1 MFFDASLYP
10 FLLVSLFFLIL
21 WFVKEA
27 YGNVSSDSSD
37 DEDWTENVIPRKRK
51 NLSGNVASLSPN
63 GNTLITENGTNTK
76 DIKHD
81 LEAAGRT
88 PKQRTRQKLNL
99 ESTNNSLAES
109 HKGSR
114 SPGFT
119 GEKSR
124 QSSYKILGEAVT
136 EVLFASFSY
145 IASKSSSKCGQYSIS
160 SFQLEFEIFCY
171 FSLLCCKSS

>member
-1 MFFDASLYP
+1 MFFNGSLYP
-10 FLLVSLFFLIL
+10 FLPVSPFFLIL

-37 DEDWTENVIPRKRK
+37 DEDWTENAIPRKRK
-51 NLSGNVASLSPN
+51 NLSGNVASVSPN
-63 GNTLITENGTNTK
+63 GNTSITENGTNTK

-81 LEAAGRT
+81 LEAAGCT
-88 PKQRTRQKLNL
+88 PKRRTRQKLNF

-109 HKGSR
+109 HKDSR
-114 SPGFT
+114 SPGST
-119 GEKSR
+119 GEKSG
-124 QSSYKILGEAVT
+124 QSSYKKLGEAVT

-145 IASKSSSKCGQYSIS
+145 KASKSSSRCGQYSIS